1 MKPQK
6 EKPHLEGLTRIID
19 TVAKVRKIIQID
31 LMKIKY
37 ISSYCHFSMMWS
49 STPRREKSMC
59 IYLHLIIILQGW
71 ELSQMCLISKT
82 SSLTS
87 SALET

>member
-37 ISSYCHFSMMWS
+37 ISSCCHFSMMWS
-49 STPRREKSMC
+49 STPRKVHV
-59 IYLHLIIILQGW
+59 YL
-71 ELSQMCLISKT
+71 ST
-82 SSLTS
+82 SDYHTPRVGVEPNVSHKQNIFS
-87 SALET
+87 D